1 MRFLLLLPV
10 CSIFLCLFPQKGNH
24 TKVYFPGNNDTLQAE
39 VSYGSDYLLN
49 KKTDLSNEALYV
61 LIDSLNKSGNKD
73 LASDLLFYL
82 HIRTS
87 SRPTIEKHLDSLFK
101 LDSIPYGL
109 INELNVLLL
118 NWEEVKRSI
127 APKTIRINDNSDFPS
142 NLIYLDH
149 WNILQLFPYPE
160 SLWEKDT
167 VQFLPLIDPTSGRN
181 YHHPVSLQTI
191 KKYGGNLESPFG
203 WRDGKNHNGIDV
215 ALDQWD
221 TIHATFAGRVR
232 FARNY
237 EGYGKVVVIRHYN
250 GLESLYAHLAQIK
263 VKAGQIIPQGHVLG
277 LGGNTG
283 NSTGSHLHFELRYKG
298 FPLNPANIIDFRSK
312 SLLADTLMVRKM
324 RNTFV
329 CLPVGVKYHTVERND
344 YPHRIAQRYGISLKE
359 LYEMNQITHHTRL
372 KIGQK
377 LRVSK

>member
-1 MRFLLLLPV
+1 MKLLLWLPL
-10 CSIFLCLFPQKGNH
+10 CSVLLCLIPQNEKH
-24 TKVYFPGNNDTLQAE
+24 AFYYFPGNNDTLQAE

-49 KKTDLSNEALYV
+49 KKTDLSNEALHV
-61 LIDSLNKSGNKD
+61 LIDSLHKCGNHD

-82 HIRTS
+82 QIRTS
-87 SRPTIEKHLDSLFK
+87 SRTTIEKHLDSLFK

-118 NWEEVKRSI
+118 NWEDVKRSI
-127 APKTIRINDNSDFPS
+127 APKNIRINDNSDFPS
-142 NLIYLDH
+142 NLIYRDQ
-149 WNILQLFPYPE
+149 WNIHHPFHYTE
-160 SLWEKDT
+160 SLWAMDT
-167 VQFLPLIDPTSGRN
+167 VQFLPLVDPQAGRI
-181 YHHPVSLQTI
+181 YHHPVSMQTI
-191 KKYGGNLESPFG
+191 RKYGGHLESPFG

-221 TIHATFAGRVR
+221 TIHAAFSGRVR

-237 EGYGKVVVIRHYN
+237 EGYGKVVVVRHYN

-263 VKAGQIIPQGHVLG
+263 VKTGQLIPQGYVLG

-298 FPLNPANIIDFRSK
+298 FPLNPANVIDFRTK
-312 SLLADTLMVRKM
+312 SLLADTLMIRKM

-329 CLPVGVKYHTVERND
+329 CLPVGVKFHTVERND

-359 LYEMNQITHHTRL
+359 LYEMNQINHQTRL